1 MQDQTQMAYRTDM
14 SVELDRFVSDFATA
28 LTAADAA
35 RPRATNA
42 RSKVAFQP
50 GIGPHSEAQTVKL
63 VGDELEHRWPAIYG
77 QRLAYGVAYP
87 EAPRQKCDLCVG
99 PAPEWEWAVEI
110 KMLRILGDNGKAND
124 NILMHLLSPYPAH
137 RSALTDCEK
146 LVASWLGHRKAILIY
161 GYDAVAWPLEPAIAA
176 FEALARARVP
186 LSKRLSADFRGLIHP
201 VHSSGAV
208 FAWELQR
215 ARHDG

>member
-63 VGDELEHRWPAIYG
+63 VGDELEHRWPRRSRCA
-77 QRLAYGVAYP
+77 R
-87 EAPRQKCDLCVG
+87 PRSQWSCSK
-99 PAPEWEWAVEI
+99 
-110 KMLRILGDNGKAND
+110 
-124 NILMHLLSPYPAH
+124 
-137 RSALTDCEK
+137 RSNR
-146 LVASWLGHRKAILIY
+146 ASWCPPFPDWRH
-161 GYDAVAWPLEPAIAA
+161 PA
-176 FEALARARVP
+176 
-186 LSKRLSADFRGLIHP
+186 
-201 VHSSGAV
+201 
-208 FAWELQR
+208 
-215 ARHDG
+215 